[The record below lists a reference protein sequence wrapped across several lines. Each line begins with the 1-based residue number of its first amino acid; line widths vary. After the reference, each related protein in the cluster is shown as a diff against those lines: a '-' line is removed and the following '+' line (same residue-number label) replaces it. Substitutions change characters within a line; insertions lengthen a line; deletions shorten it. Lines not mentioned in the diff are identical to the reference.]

1 MELKLMS
8 YNIQHGLNYKTR
20 IAPEG
25 KEIILLPALAHVIR
39 NAGADIVGL
48 NEVYEAGPTPEYFS
62 QAENMAAMMGYQ
74 GYFAA
79 AIRLGEGWPYGN
91 ALLSR
96 WPIQKAETIL
106 IPDPPVKDEDAYYE
120 TRCVLRAVIEP
131 EAGKPI
137 TVLVSHFGLAKAEMR
152 NAVAT
157 AKALFEAEEGPVVL
171 MGDFNMTP
179 DDPILA
185 PLLEIADDSAA
196 LFDSEK
202 LSFPADAPEMKIDYI
217 LGRNIT
223 FTAADIP
230 AVLESDHRP
239 YTATVE
245 Y

>member
-8 YNIQHGLNYKTR
+8 YNIQHGLNYKIR
-20 IAPEG
+20 IAPGG

-48 NEVYEAGPTPEYFS
+48 NEVYEAGPSPEYYS
-62 QAENMAAMMGYQ
+62 QAENLAAMMGYQ

-96 WPIQKAETIL
+96 WPIKKAETIL
-106 IPDPPVKDEDAYYE
+106 IPDPPVRDEDVYYE

-131 EAGKPI
+131 EEGKPV

-157 AKALFEAEEGPVVL
+157 VKALLEAEEGPVIL

-185 PLLEIADDSAA
+185 PLLAVADDSAA
-196 LFDSEK
+196 CFGEEK
-202 LSFPADAPEMKIDYI
+202 LSFPSDKPEIKIDYI
-217 LGRNIT
+217 LGKEVK

-239 YTATVE
+239 YTATAEV
-245 Y
+245 

>member
-8 YNIQHGLNYKTR
+8 YNIQHGLNYKLR
-20 IAPEG
+20 IAQNGRE
-25 KEIILLPALAHVIR
+25 EILLPALAHVIR
-39 NAGADIVGL
+39 RSGAQLVGL
-48 NEVYEAGPTPEYFS
+48 NEVYGAGPKPEFWC
-62 QAENMAAMMGYQ
+62 QAENLAAMVGFR
-74 GYFAA
+74 GYFAV
-79 AIRLGEGWPYGN
+79 AIELGEGWPYGN

-96 WPIQKAETIL
+96 WPIKKAETIR

-120 TRCVLRAVIEP
+120 TRCVLRAVVEP
-131 EAGKPI
+131 EEGKEL

-157 AKALFEAEEGPVVL
+157 VKALLEAEEGPVVL

-185 PLLEIADDSAA
+185 PLLEMTDDSAA
-196 LFDSEK
+196 LFEGEK
-202 LSFPADAPEMKIDYI
+202 LSFPADDPTMKIDYI
-217 LGRNIT
+217 LGRGVT

-230 AVLESDHRP
+230 EVLESDHRP
-239 YTATVE
+239 YTATIT